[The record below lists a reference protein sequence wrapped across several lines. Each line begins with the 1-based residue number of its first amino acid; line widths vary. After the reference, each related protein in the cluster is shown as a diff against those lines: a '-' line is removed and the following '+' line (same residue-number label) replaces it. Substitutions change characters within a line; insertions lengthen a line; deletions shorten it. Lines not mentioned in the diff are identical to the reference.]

1 VGLDRKHWSNATP
14 IRRIFRAAFTAA
26 GLPYFNPHSIRN
38 TLVQLGQTICKTPE
52 EYKAWSQ
59 NLGHEEVLTTFC
71 SYGQVASARQA
82 EIMRDV
88 AKSRSIVLPSAEEI
102 ADAVARK
109 LRVQSG
115 SQGLAARGESRE

>member
-1 VGLDRKHWSNATP
+1 MGLDRKHWSNATP

-71 SYGQVASARQA
+71 SYGQVASSRQA
-82 EIMRDV
+82 EIIREI
-88 AKSRSIVLPSAEEI
+88 AKPKRGERTDAEEI
-102 ADAVARK
+102 AKAVVRVLDARSLSETK
-109 LRVQSG
+109 NYEQDR
-115 SQGLAARGESRE
+115 